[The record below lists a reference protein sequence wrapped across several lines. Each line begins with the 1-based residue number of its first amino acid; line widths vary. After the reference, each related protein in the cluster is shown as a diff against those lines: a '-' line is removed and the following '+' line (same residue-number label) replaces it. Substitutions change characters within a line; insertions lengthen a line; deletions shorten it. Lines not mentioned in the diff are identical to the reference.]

1 MMTASISPEQA
12 GLRELLADAKRRL
25 YNAEGT
31 LHAARQSGVDAWV
44 KAAYDRL
51 HVAVAD
57 YLQARDLLEQGAGR
71 PTVA

>member
-1 MMTASISPEQA
+1 MTASISSGQA
-12 GLRELLADAKRRL
+12 GLREVLADTKRRL

-51 HVAVAD
+51 HLAVAD
-57 YLQARDLLEQGAGR
+57 YLKARDTLEQCVDR